1 MVKIGAELPKL
12 SQKKLGVR
20 FFGPPCMCSGF
31 LLSVVEDRP
40 IHIRG
45 ALQTI
50 SLLLFIEL
58 PALSPNTD
66 TTQLNI

>member
-1 MVKIGAELPKL
+1 
-12 SQKKLGVR
+12 
-20 FFGPPCMCSGF
+20 
-31 LLSVVEDRP
+31 LSVVEDRP